1 MVSPADY
8 LTSRKAGPVIREE
21 LTRLFTWEERHRRL
35 AARLLIALGLTLL
48 VLAVGSVLIW
58 VFESDVKGDDIHG
71 YGDAAFFTAVQLLT
85 ISSAIANPLT
95 TGGKIVDVALE
106 IWAIFVV
113 TSVAGSFA
121 TFSAP
126 ATPIRSNPTAA
137 LAGVRCRGGYRAR
150 SV

>member
-1 MVSPADY
+1 VYVRVSAW
-8 LTSRKAGPVIREE
+8 TSCYI
-21 LTRLFTWEERHRRL
+21 TF
-35 AARLLIALGLTLL
+35 ARLVLAGKTSLL

-58 VFESDVKGDDIHG
+58 IFESGVKGGDIHG

-113 TSVAGSFA
+113 TSIAGSFA
-121 TFSAP
+121 SFFS
-126 ATPIRSNPTAA
+126 S
-137 LAGVRCRGGYRAR
+137 GD
-150 SV
+150 SS

>member
-1 MVSPADY
+1 MVCRADY

-35 AARLLIALGLTLL
+35 AARLIIALGLTLL

-58 VFESDVKGDDIHG
+58 IFESGVKGGDIHG
-71 YGDAAFFTAVQLLT
+71 YGDAVFFTAVQLLT

-106 IWAIFVV
+106 LWAIFVV
-113 TSVAGSFA
+113 TAVAGSFGSF
-121 TFSAP
+121 FS
-126 ATPIRSNPTAA
+126 S
-137 LAGVRCRGGYRAR
+137 GD
-150 SV
+150 SS